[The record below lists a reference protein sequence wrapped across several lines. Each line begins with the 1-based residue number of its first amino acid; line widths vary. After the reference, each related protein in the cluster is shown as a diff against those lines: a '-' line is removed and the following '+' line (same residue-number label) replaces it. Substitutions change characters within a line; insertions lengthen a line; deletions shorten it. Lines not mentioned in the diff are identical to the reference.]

1 VEEAESVPSFGDLLL
16 RTVDGIFAVDARQRI
31 VLWNPG
37 CEQLFGVP
45 VQQAIGRPCS
55 EIVRGKNPMEQPVC
69 GGGCCIAAFAD
80 NPNIPSVFPL
90 RARHA
95 AGRELR
101 LTVSVLLVPS
111 VRKEQRLCVHLLRC
125 GAMMDPVLESQDGGH
140 STRPQQAHTAAQDAV
155 PADASGLTAR
165 EQEILKLLAEGLG
178 VGVIS
183 QLMRISIVTVRNHVQ
198 HIEGKLAVHSH
209 AEAVAYAY
217 RHNLV

>member
-1 VEEAESVPSFGDLLL
+1 LEEAGHVPSFGDLLL

-37 CEQLFGVP
+37 CEQLFGLP
-45 VQQAIGRPCS
+45 VQQALGRSCS

-69 GGGCCIAAFAD
+69 GGGCCIASFAE

-90 RARHA
+90 RARDA

-111 VRKEQRLCVHLLRC
+111 MRKEQRLCVHLLRC
-125 GAMMDPVLESQDGGH
+125 GAMMDPVLESQNGEH
-140 STRPQQAHTAAQDAV
+140 STRPQQARAPAQDEMPPSV
-155 PADASGLTAR
+155 SGLTTR
-165 EQEILKLLAEGLG
+165 EREILKLLAEGLG

-183 QLMRISIVTVRNHVQ
+183 QLMKISIATVRNHVQ
-198 HIEGKLAVHSH
+198 HIEGKLAVHSQ

>member
-1 VEEAESVPSFGDLLL
+1 VEEAKHLPSFGDLLL

-37 CEQLFGVP
+37 CEQLFGLP
-45 VQQAIGRPCS
+45 VQQALGRPCS
-55 EIVRGKNPMEQPVC
+55 EIVRGKNPLEQPVC
-69 GGGCCIAAFAD
+69 GGGCCIASFAE

-90 RARHA
+90 RARDA

-111 VRKEQRLCVHLLRC
+111 MRKDQRLCVHLLRC
-125 GAMMDPVLESQDGGH
+125 GTMTDPVLESQNGEH
-140 STRPQQAHTAAQDAV
+140 STRPQPAHSAAQEAM
-155 PADASGLTAR
+155 PADASGLTTR
-165 EQEILKLLAEGLG
+165 EREILKLLAEGLG

-183 QLMRISIVTVRNHVQ
+183 QLMKISVVTVRNHVQ
-198 HIEGKLAVHSH
+198 HIEGKLAVHSQ